1 MSRPISPLDGRYAGA
16 VGHLGEYFSEFALMR
31 GRVDLEARYLLAL
44 AGTGLVPLLEPDERL
59 RVERAAAAFGERE
72 FARVKEIEGRTRHD
86 VKAVETFLRESLG
99 LRHPDLVHFGLTS
112 EDVNNLAYS
121 TELVR
126 FRDREQSPALD
137 AILGVLRDLIGRW
150 RDRPLPARTH
160 GQLASPTTAGKEMA
174 VFAARLLRQ
183 RRRLRALRLCG
194 KLNGATGNYSA
205 LWAAFP
211 DHDWPAFAQ
220 RFVESLGLEFN
231 GVTTQV
237 EGHDSWAEYFDVTRR
252 IGNIVLDLDVD
263 VWLYLSHGYLR
274 SKPRHDEVGSS
285 TMPHKVNPIRFE
297 NSEGNLE
304 LANGLL
310 VTLSN
315 RLTRSR
321 LQRDLSD
328 STLERNIGVAL
339 SHSLLGLQEARA
351 GLSDV
356 ALDEECCR
364 AVLEGA
370 PELLAEPFQT
380 LARTADVEDP
390 YGSLRALTRGRDVS
404 REDLVR
410 WLDALPLEEEVR
422 ARVRRLT
429 VAEYVGLAPRIC
441 DQVLSDLD
449 GELGR

>member
-16 VGHLGEYFSEFALMR
+16 VGHLGEYFSEFALVR
-31 GRVDLEARYLLAL
+31 GRVDVEARYLLAL
-44 AGTGLVPLLEPDERL
+44 AETGLVQPLAADERS
-59 RVERAAAAFGERE
+59 RVERAVADFGERE

-99 LRHPDLVHFGLTS
+99 LRHPGLVHFGLTS

-121 TELVR
+121 LEFVR
-126 FRDREQSPALD
+126 FRDREQLPTLD
-137 AILGVLRDLIGRW
+137 ALLRTLRDLVGRW
-150 RDRPLPARTH
+150 RARPFPARTH

-183 RRRLRALRLCG
+183 RRRLRALRFRG

-211 DHDWPAFAQ
+211 DYDWPAFAR
-220 RFVESLGLEFN
+220 RFVEALGLEFN

-237 EGHDSWAEYFDVTRR
+237 EGHDAWAEYFDVTRR
-252 IGNIVLDLDVD
+252 IGAVVLDLDVD
-263 VWLYLSHGYLR
+263 AWLYLSHGTLR
-274 SKPRHDEVGSS
+274 SRPRPDEVGSS

-304 LANGLL
+304 LANALL
-310 VTLSN
+310 GTLAD

-321 LQRDLSD
+321 LQRDLSG

-339 SHSLLGLQEARA
+339 SHSQLGLQEARA
-351 GLSDV
+351 GLADLE
-356 ALDEECCR
+356 LDEERCR

-370 PELLAEPFQT
+370 PQLLAEPFQT
-380 LARTADVEDP
+380 VARISDVKDA
-390 YGSLRALTRGRDVS
+390 YDSLKALTRGREVS

-410 WLDALPLEEEVR
+410 WLTATPLPEE
-422 ARVRRLT
+422 ARERLRRLT
-429 VAEYVGLAPRIC
+429 VADYVGLAPRLC
-441 DQVLSDLD
+441 DEVLADLER
-449 GELGR
+449 ELGS